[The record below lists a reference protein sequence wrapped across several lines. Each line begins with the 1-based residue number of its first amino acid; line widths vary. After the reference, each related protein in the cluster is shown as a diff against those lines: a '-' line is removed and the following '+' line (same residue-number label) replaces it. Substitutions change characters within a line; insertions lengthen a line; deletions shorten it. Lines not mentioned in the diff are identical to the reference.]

1 MSAVPSINSNLV
13 ISGLLR
19 AARDTDDPRKWLS
32 DRHKA
37 ALDAVM
43 AGDEF
48 VTSSSTEGG
57 GSSAERGM
65 PASMLLQLYE
75 AALQIFDAEE
85 SATQAGVSAPGTVRW
100 ADFSNFPST
109 LG

>member
-13 ISGLLR
+13 IAGLLR
-19 AARDTDDPRKWLS
+19 SARAKGDPRKWLN
-32 DRHKA
+32 DRHEE
-37 ALDAVM
+37 ALEAM
-43 AGDEF
+43 IAGDEF

-65 PASMLLQLYE
+65 PARVLQELYE
-75 AALQIFDAEE
+75 AALQIFDDEE

-100 ADFSNFPST
+100 ADFSNYPAT